1 MMPATALRRMSTFAK
16 SSNIPWQDMTRTEL
30 DIAYNN
36 SNAVPNS
43 AVLINDWKARSPL
56 FRQNYKDMGALLELE
71 YGLGDRNKIDI
82 YLCGKSNAPLFVF
95 IHGGY
100 WQWNS
105 KESFACMAQGPLAR
119 GMDFASI
126 GYTLAP
132 EATLS
137 KITTEISEAVL
148 CLRSIGPSYGVAKDK
163 LVLSGWSAGGHLAAA
178 AIKMDEVD
186 AALTIS
192 GIFDVRPC
200 QKNYLNNNLR
210 LTAEE
215 AAENSPLLHLPERS
229 ARVVVAYGTNELHQ
243 LQQQSINYF
252 EALRGAGLH
261 SELLP
266 ISDVNHFT
274 IMHGLEDPDGILV
287 TTALR
292 QIEC

>member
-1 MMPATALRRMSTFAK
+1 MMPATAFRRMSTFAQ
-16 SSNIPWQDMTRTEL
+16 SNNIPWQEMTRAEL
-30 DIAYNN
+30 DTAYNN

-43 AVLINDWKARSPL
+43 ANLINDWKARSPL
-56 FRQNYKDMGALLELE
+56 FRQNYKDKGALLELE
-71 YGLGDRNKIDI
+71 YGPGNRNKVDI

-105 KESFACMAQGPLAR
+105 KESFACMAQGPLAC

-137 KITTEISEAVL
+137 EITTEISNAVL
-148 CLRSIGPSYGVAKDK
+148 CLRRVGPSYGVAQSK
-163 LVLSGWSAGGHLAAA
+163 LVLSGWSAGGHLTAAA
-178 AIKMDEVD
+178 LKMDEVD

-192 GIFDVRPC
+192 GIFDIRPC
-200 QKNYLNNNLR
+200 QKNYLNDNLR

-215 AAENSPLLHLPERS
+215 AAENSPLLHLPDRS

-243 LQQQSINYF
+243 LQLQSRNYF
-252 EALRGAGLH
+252 EALRRAGLQC
-261 SELLP
+261 ELLP
-266 ISDVNHFT
+266 ISGVNHFT
-274 IMHGLEDPDGILV
+274 IMHGLEDPSGILV
-287 TTALR
+287 KTAMRL
-292 QIEC
+292 IEC